1 MNAPLPRPLPSRAR
15 RALLGAAA
23 AAALL
28 HTMPAAAQAFPS
40 KPVRIVVPFA
50 PGGGN
55 DVFARQ
61 LANQL
66 GTLLGVQ
73 VLVENRPGAGG
84 TVGTAAAATAPADG
98 YTLLL
103 GHTGT
108 LAINPVLYRKL
119 PYDRNAFV
127 PVAPLAA
134 APLVLL
140 VPASSPLRTVAD
152 LVARAK
158 AAPGKLAYAS
168 SGNGTGG
175 HLAGELFEETAGVKL
190 LHVPYKGTA
199 PAMTDLLGGQLDL
212 MFGVIPPALPQI
224 EAGKLRAL
232 AVTGPKRSPRLPQV
246 PTVAESGLAG
256 YESLLAYGLVA
267 PRGTPEPVLKT
278 LADAVAKAV
287 EAPALRQ
294 AFEAEGAVPLPGTG
308 ASFAAQM
315 QTESAKWGRI
325 IDKAGIQPE

>member
-1 MNAPLPRPLPSRAR
+1 MNGAPATAGR
-15 RALLGAAA
+15 RRLLGAAVA
-23 AAALL
+23 ATLAAAL
-28 HTMPAAAQAFPS
+28 PAHAQVFPA
-40 KPVRIVVPFA
+40 KPIRIVVPFA

-61 LANQL
+61 LATQL

-84 TVGTAAAATAPADG
+84 TVGTDAAARSPADG

-119 PYDRNAFV
+119 PYDARNAFV

-140 VPASSPLRTVAD
+140 VPAASALRTVAD
-152 LVARAK
+152 VIARAK

-190 LHVPYKGTA
+190 LHIPYKGTA

-212 MFGVIPPALPQI
+212 MFGVIPPALPHI
-224 EAGKLRAL
+224 EAGKLRAI

-267 PRGTPEPVLKT
+267 PRGTPDAVLKT
-278 LADAVAKAV
+278 LGDAVAKAV
-287 EAPALRQ
+287 ESPALRQ
-294 AFEAEGAVPLPGTG
+294 AFEAEGAVPLAGSA

-315 QTESAKWGRI
+315 QAESAKWGRI
-325 IDKAGIQPE
+325 IEKAGIQPE